1 MKMTGKTSVAEIF
14 YELCKTM
21 IGKEV
26 TIFNGAD
33 IWDGKE
39 FIKKDV
45 TGTLEK
51 VLCYTEPD
59 NSKSFYF
66 TVNGHQYDV
75 TSSYFDF
82 K

>member
-1 MKMTGKTSVAEIF
+1 MRMTGKTSISEIF

-26 TIFNGAD
+26 TIHDAKDTWNGKD
-33 IWDGKE
+33 
-39 FIKKDV
+39 FIKEDV
-45 TGTLEK
+45 TGVLEK
-51 VLCYTEPD
+51 VLCYTNSE
-59 NSKSFYF
+59 NSKDFYF